1 MELLSAS
8 SSICSSLDTL
18 SELIR
23 EPTRSVQKDVNF
35 SGRMRILITSLFS
48 FLSSHALCVDFC
60 KREMILLDE
69 LVTDDLALEQ
79 IWQQADMQLKY
90 FLADSRE
97 RLEQFEKRRV
107 LYVTSFESPHKIRK
121 RDDASSYHVPS
132 DTNIESYKKGVV
144 KKKLEALQASKIE
157 RNSSIKSLKSPEPW
171 KDTVVE
177 PTVNPGSSLFQN
189 AQVRVIKQIK
199 VLETEAIAKKKWTN
213 LGESSGPERPKNS
226 VLETELEFDQK
237 IQQNPNLS
245 IQASTLLE
253 EIIKDRVL
261 SGSWDD
267 VELCKSLKRA
277 SSVAQAVV
285 LQEEKNKNGLGEVYA
300 EEYIKRS
307 QQTVNEIKHNPSLLV
322 SQAQRILESLMVKLE
337 LLTSSGSA
345 QGCEIE
351 NFAVSTQDAKRM
363 GISMSPEELYESMGM
378 RLGKSSIVA
387 SRHEDSWTKQQEM
400 QRRSK
405 RKTKEET
412 ILTAGSTEHTHKQE
426 MLNKKKERKNGSKHN
441 SDIRTGFNKSSKI
454 FGLLQE
460 RVDQKKSL
468 ETITSAP
475 KMMIKL

>member
-60 KREMILLDE
+60 KREVILLDE

-199 VLETEAIAKKKWTN
+199 LLETEAIAKKKWTN

-267 VELCKSLKRA
+267 VELCKSLKQA
-277 SSVAQAVV
+277 S
-285 LQEEKNKNGLGEVYA
+285 
-300 EEYIKRS
+300 
-307 QQTVNEIKHNPSLLV
+307 
-322 SQAQRILESLMVKLE
+322 
-337 LLTSSGSA
+337 
-345 QGCEIE
+345 
-351 NFAVSTQDAKRM
+351 
-363 GISMSPEELYESMGM
+363 
-378 RLGKSSIVA
+378 
-387 SRHEDSWTKQQEM
+387 
-400 QRRSK
+400 
-405 RKTKEET
+405 
-412 ILTAGSTEHTHKQE
+412 
-426 MLNKKKERKNGSKHN
+426 
-441 SDIRTGFNKSSKI
+441 
-454 FGLLQE
+454 
-460 RVDQKKSL
+460 
-468 ETITSAP
+468 
-475 KMMIKL
+475 